1 MAPRVRTPYDTY
13 AKDLAV
19 ALLTPYGTAE
29 SDARLAS
36 EPQFADVRFVLDP
49 SHASAP
55 PRDFLT
61 AQREPLQLIEFAHD
75 PPDLLEMMRW
85 LRKQSAWWEALRK
98 AAKRQK
104 LELPR
109 LPPTLRVFSAGDPVE
124 LREAFAMR
132 PVPGS
137 PGCYVG
143 PPADTVYLVV
153 IAQLPR
159 TRATL
164 LVRTMGSGATLREA
178 LAELAA
184 LPDDAPERTLAA
196 PFVVRLRIELQ
207 HDPSPEAQETFM
219 QAQKLY
225 DELIQRTRREAEKEY
240 GELIARTRRE
250 TEKEY
255 AGLLEKQRT
264 QGLQGL
270 RTAIEQACSTR
281 GLKLTSAHRA
291 KLAAESDPDVL
302 LRWHARAL
310 TVTRARDLF
319 A

>member
-1 MAPRVRTPYDTY
+1 MATRARTPYDTY

-19 ALLTPYGTAE
+19 ALLAPYGTAE

-49 SHASAP
+49 AHAHDAP
-55 PRDFLT
+55 WDFLT
-61 AQREPLQLIEFAHD
+61 AQRAPLQLIEFAHD

-85 LRKQSAWWEALRK
+85 SRKQSAWWEVLRK
-98 AAKRQK
+98 AAKREK
-104 LELPR
+104 RELPS
-109 LPPTLRVFSAGDPVE
+109 LPPALLAFSAGDPVE
-124 LREAFAMR
+124 AREAFAMR
-132 PVPGS
+132 PIPDS

-143 PPADTVYLVV
+143 PPAETYRLVV
-153 IAQLPR
+153 IAALPR
-159 TRATL
+159 TRETL
-164 LVRTMGSGATLREA
+164 LVRTMGAGATLRDA

-184 LPDDAPERTLAA
+184 LPEDAPERTVAA

-225 DELIQRTRREAEKEY
+225 DELMQKQLDRGVKR
-240 GELIARTRRE
+240 
-250 TEKEY
+250 
-255 AGLLEKQRT
+255 GLRQGVKQGVE
-264 QGLQGL
+264 QGLQQGL
-270 RTAIEQACSTR
+270 RTAIEQTCATR

-291 KLAAESDPDVL
+291 KLAAEHDPDVL
-302 LRWHARAL
+302 LQWHARAL
-310 TVTRARDLF
+310 TVARAREIF

>member
-1 MAPRVRTPYDTY
+1 MTPRARTPFDTY

-19 ALLTPYGTAE
+19 ALLAPYGTAE
-29 SDARLAS
+29 SDARLTS

-49 SHASAP
+49 SHAHDAP
-55 PRDFLT
+55 WDFLT
-61 AQREPLQLIEFAHD
+61 AQRAPLQLIEFAHD
-75 PPDLLEMMRW
+75 PPDLVELMRW
-85 LRKQSAWWEALRK
+85 SRKQGAWWEALRK

-104 LELPR
+104 RELPP
-109 LPPTLRVFSAGDPVE
+109 LPPELLAFSAGDPVE
-124 LREAFAMR
+124 AREAFAMR

-143 PPADTVYLVV
+143 PPAETYRLVV
-153 IAQLPR
+153 IAALPR
-159 TRATL
+159 TRETL
-164 LVRTMGSGATLREA
+164 LVRTMGAGATLREA
-178 LAELAA
+178 LTELAA
-184 LPDDAPERTLAA
+184 LPDDAPERTVAA

-225 DELIQRTRREAEKEY
+225 DQLIERNVRKGRREGRREAEKKY
-240 GELIARTRRE
+240 VP
-250 TEKEY
+250 
-255 AGLLEKQRT
+255 LLKKQLD
-264 QGLQGL
+264 QGLQQGL
-270 RTAIEQACSTR
+270 RTAIEQACATR

-291 KLAAESDPDVL
+291 KLAAEHDSDVL

-310 TVTRARDLF
+310 TVARARDIF